1 MKTRWIVVILAFILV
16 LLGLSLWVKAN
27 YFEAGSYL
35 VTRSTDVDTAY
46 RLNVKGEDLRVYEFT
61 PKGAPEKLCVFV
73 AGTNKGDM
81 ECIDKR

>member
-1 MKTRWIVVILAFILV
+1 MKTKTIIVILLGVLI
-16 LLGLSLWVKAN
+16 LLGGTLWVKAN